1 MHTRKDIMDELVKLV
16 VKKTGISEEQAR
28 KAIDTVL
35 QFIKQ
40 RLPAPLA
47 SQIDG
52 LLSGSGGS
60 DLIQGL
66 GKMVKK

>member
-1 MHTRKDIMDELVKLV
+1 MDELVKLV

>member
-1 MHTRKDIMDELVKLV
+1 MDELIKLV
-16 VKKTGISEEQAR
+16 AKKTGISEEQAR
-28 KAIDTVL
+28 KAVETVL

-40 RLPAPLA
+40 RLPAGIG

-52 LLSGSGGS
+52 ILGGGGD

-66 GKMVKK
+66 GKLVKK

>member
-1 MHTRKDIMDELVKLV
+1 MDELIKLV

-28 KAIDTVL
+28 KAIETVL

-47 SQIDG
+47 AQIDG
-52 LLSGSGGS
+52 LLGGGGGDILQ
-60 DLIQGL
+60 DLGNL
-66 GKMVKK
+66 LKK